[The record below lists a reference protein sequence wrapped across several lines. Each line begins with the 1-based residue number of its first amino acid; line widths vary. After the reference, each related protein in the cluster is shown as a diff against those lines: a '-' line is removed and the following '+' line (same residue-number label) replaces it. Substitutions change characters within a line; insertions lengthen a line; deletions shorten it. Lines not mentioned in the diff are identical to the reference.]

1 MRSRV
6 FAGVMDCCRESCH
19 GGVLYNVCILLLYR
33 DGGGG
38 GVVSDGDGG
47 DGDGGGDLDGGGG
60 GGVRWG
66 GGRSHATMKVDFD
79 DCLIRPVML
88 LIYGTY
94 DQVLL
99 VITEG
104 VSAVAASS
112 FSRLVVVGDH
122 RNRKLKL
129 LCRTSR
135 PIENVLAAHS
145 PRVRQVNG
153 MMKSSG
159 CFRAKKLVLYF

>member
-1 MRSRV
+1 M
-6 FAGVMDCCRESCH
+6 
-19 GGVLYNVCILLLYR
+19 CIR
-33 DGGGG
+33 D
-38 GVVSDGDGG
+38 
-47 DGDGGGDLDGGGG
+47 
-60 GGVRWG
+60 R
-66 GGRSHATMKVDFD
+66 
-79 DCLIRPVML
+79 
-88 LIYGTY
+88 
-94 DQVLL
+94 
-99 VITEG
+99 TEG

-135 PIENVLAAHS
+135 PMENVLAAHS

-159 CFRAKKLVLYF
+159 CFRAKKLVLLYFGEKGGGPVSDVFSESTSVVACSFLL

>member
-1 MRSRV
+1 
-6 FAGVMDCCRESCH
+6 
-19 GGVLYNVCILLLYR
+19 
-33 DGGGG
+33 
-38 GVVSDGDGG
+38 
-47 DGDGGGDLDGGGG
+47 
-60 GGVRWG
+60 
-66 GGRSHATMKVDFD
+66 
-79 DCLIRPVML
+79 ML

-135 PIENVLAAHS
+135 PMEKVLAAHN

-159 CFRAKKLVLYF
+159 CFRAKRSSCCTFEGKGGGGPLSDVFSESTSVVTCLFLL

>member
-1 MRSRV
+1 M
-6 FAGVMDCCRESCH
+6 
-19 GGVLYNVCILLLYR
+19 LYL

-38 GVVSDGDGG
+38 GVVSDVDGGDGDGG
-47 DGDGGGDLDGGGG
+47 DGDGDG

-99 VITEG
+99 
-104 VSAVAASS
+104 
-112 FSRLVVVGDH
+112 F
-122 RNRKLKL
+122 
-129 LCRTSR
+129 
-135 PIENVLAAHS
+135 
-145 PRVRQVNG
+145 
-153 MMKSSG
+153 
-159 CFRAKKLVLYF
+159 

>member
-1 MRSRV
+1 M
-6 FAGVMDCCRESCH
+6 
-19 GGVLYNVCILLLYR
+19 LYNVCILLLYL

-47 DGDGGGDLDGGGG
+47 DGGDGGGG
-60 GGVRWG
+60 GGGGGGVSWG

-99 VITEG
+99 
-104 VSAVAASS
+104 
-112 FSRLVVVGDH
+112 F
-122 RNRKLKL
+122 
-129 LCRTSR
+129 
-135 PIENVLAAHS
+135 
-145 PRVRQVNG
+145 
-153 MMKSSG
+153 
-159 CFRAKKLVLYF
+159 